1 MALST
6 NTNVYP
12 AGPTVAISATTTSS
26 QAYVTTS
33 TDPSTGNNISA
44 ILVENLDATND
55 VFVNWSLTG
64 STVTATAPYPG
75 APQAGITI
83 QQGQGKV
90 INIGNPGTFD
100 SNITVAANCVAGT
113 ATVHITPVF

>member
-6 NTNVYP
+6 NSQIYP
-12 AGPTVAISATTTSS
+12 AGQTFIISATTTSA
-26 QAYVTTS
+26 QTYVTS
-33 TDPSTGNNISA
+33 GSNNLQA
-44 ILVENLDATND
+44 VLVENLDTTND
-55 VFVNWSLTG
+55 VFVNWSLTA
-64 STVTATAPYPG
+64 STVTATVPYAG
-75 APQAGITI
+75 APQSGVTI

-100 SNITVAANCVAGT
+100 SNITVAANCVTGT